1 MLEEKLCVG
10 REIFLF
16 PAECFYSLPFFGHYL
31 ATTFCHKQKS
41 HSGSFPSGLNSLIFI
56 WWSQRDLNPCLWRER
71 PVS

>member
-31 ATTFCHKQKS
+31 ATTFCHKQKGPQEVS
-41 HSGSFPSGLNSLIFI
+41 QVALIPWFLFGGPNGI
-56 WWSQRDLNPCLWRER
+56 
-71 PVS
+71 